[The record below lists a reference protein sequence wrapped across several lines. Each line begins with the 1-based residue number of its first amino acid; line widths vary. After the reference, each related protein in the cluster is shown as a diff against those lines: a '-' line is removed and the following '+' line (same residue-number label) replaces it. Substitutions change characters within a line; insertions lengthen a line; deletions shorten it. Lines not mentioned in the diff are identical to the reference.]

1 MSRLAGRGA
10 ASIDLPGGVLAS
22 MVAQEKYDILIVG
35 GGCAGLTTA
44 ARLARQLPSSLRK
57 SSIAILEPSETHY
70 YQPLWTLVG
79 GGICSKESTER
90 READLIPKRAS
101 WIRDA
106 VAEFHPDDNYVVT
119 RSGKTIVYSYM
130 VVATG
135 IKLDWNKIPGLAES
149 VGKNGVCSNYSYET
163 VDSTW
168 QNIRNFT
175 GGTAIFTQPL
185 PPIKCGGAPQ
195 KIMYLADSY
204 FRKSNIRAK
213 SNIVFCSAAANIFA
227 VKKYADTLDQVL
239 SRKEIATKYRHNLIE
254 IRPDAKEA
262 VFQHLDTGEEVA
274 MRYDMI
280 HVTPPQVSHD
290 FVKNSPLANKDGWV
304 DVDKFTLQHVRY
316 PNVFG
321 LGDSSSLPTSK
332 TGAAIR
338 KQSPVVATNMIAL
351 MQGRQLPKKYDGYT
365 SCPLVT
371 GYRSLVMAE
380 FDYDGKPAE
389 TFPIDQS
396 KERYSMFLVKKHLL
410 PKLYWYGM
418 LKGRA

>member
-1 MSRLAGRGA
+1 M
-10 ASIDLPGGVLAS
+10 AS
-22 MVAQEKYDILIVG
+22 QENYDILIVG
-35 GGCAGLTTA
+35 GGCAGITVA
-44 ARLARQLPSSLRK
+44 ARIAKQLPSSMRK
-57 SSIAILEPSETHY
+57 TSIAILEPSETHC

-79 GGICSKESTER
+79 AGIYPKEVTQR
-90 READLIPKRAS
+90 READLIPRRAS
-101 WIRDA
+101 WIKDA
-106 VAEFHPDDNYVVT
+106 AAEFHPEENYVIT
-119 RSGKTIVYSYM
+119 SSGKTVGYSYM

-135 IKLDWNKIPGLAES
+135 IKIDWNKIPGLAES

-163 VDSTW
+163 VESTW
-168 QNIRNFT
+168 LNIRNFK

-204 FRKSNIRAK
+204 FRQAKVRDKSNV
-213 SNIVFCSAAANIFA
+213 VFCSAAANIFA

-239 SRKEIATKYRHNLIE
+239 RRKDIVTKYRHNLIE
-254 IRPDAKEA
+254 IQPDAKKA
-262 VFQHLDTGEEVA
+262 VFKHLDTGEEVA
-274 MRYDMI
+274 IQYDML
-280 HVTPPQVSHD
+280 HVTPPQSSPD
-290 FVKNSPLANKDGWV
+290 FVKNSPLANKEGWV

-316 PNVFG
+316 SNVFG
-321 LGDSSSLPTSK
+321 IGDASSLPTSK

-338 KQSPVVATNMIAL
+338 KQSPVVATNIVAL
-351 MQGRQLPKKYDGYT
+351 MQGQPLLKKYDGYT

-371 GYRSLVMAE
+371 GYNSLVMAE

-410 PKLYWYGM
+410 PKLYWHGM